1 MYTYQQKLEYAM
13 KIKRLHELYVIKDD
27 IHLTYK
33 YKNRNN
39 AIANAQS
46 LQDKII
52 EATIDNHVYSNADPV
67 KHIDKTVNNIIEN
80 ALVNERK
87 RIHRREDKFV
97 NHSVKAHTNA
107 YSEILTN
114 RINHEALKL
123 DKRIEEEIHKSMY
136 NSLSEHELKKE
147 LLDKFGETGKKRI
160 KNIIIDGIHSNECNI
175 SFINALNEGY
185 NYKIWINGR
194 SKGRTRAWHKAKLIA
209 PVPIED
215 YFDIYGS
222 YHAQLM
228 YPGDLNGGAENV
240 ANCRCWLRY
249 TNNTPSN
256 LKKKNTFNIPNTS
269 FLSTQ
274 NNPRNINN
282 GGSVKAKPLKTIK
295 TTISDTTKKVTSKIK
310 KIGKKITTK
319 IRTPKINTKK
329 FNAKIKE
336 QKNNSKNNSKNT
348 RFRRDLSKS
357 VTVDN
362 KKAYGVKE
370 NPKDRQAFSKK
381 YGIQESELT
390 KNENKFI
397 KLYSGEGFSYLNDY
411 LREVKGVRHPLRRRK
426 IYKKYSKLWD
436 EFFKDQLC
444 YMPMKKTIRVGKQLF
459 KKCKILENDLVIVR
473 RQKDSLTN
481 YMKNGIYNNDAFLS
495 TSISKE
501 ITEYG
506 EYVNYIRIP
515 KGEKILYIESVT
527 SISGEYEIILQPGTK
542 LKYLRQRSNR
552 LYEWAM

>member
-33 YKNRNN
+33 YKNRNK

-52 EATIDNHVYSNADPV
+52 ETTIDNHVYGNADQV

-80 ALVNERK
+80 TLVNERK
-87 RIHRREDKFV
+87 RIHRRDDKFV

-114 RINHEALKL
+114 RINNEALKL
-123 DKRIEEEIHKSMY
+123 DKRIEEEIRKSMY

-160 KNIIIDGIHSNECNI
+160 KNIITDGIHSNECNI
-175 SFINALNEGY
+175 SLINALNEGY
-185 NYKIWINGR
+185 NYKVWMNGR
-194 SKGRTRAWHKAKLIA
+194 SKGRTRAWHKAKIIA
-209 PVPIED
+209 PASIED
-215 YFDIYGS
+215 YFNIHGS
-222 YHAQLM
+222 YPAQLM

-256 LKKKNTFNIPNTS
+256 LKKKSTFNIPNTS

-282 GGSVKAKPLKTIK
+282 GESVKAKPLKTIK
-295 TTISDTTKKVTSKIK
+295 TTISDTTKK
-310 KIGKKITTK
+310 
-319 IRTPKINTKK
+319 

-336 QKNNSKNNSKNT
+336 QKNNSKNT

-357 VTVDN
+357 VTVDG

-370 NPKDRQAFSKK
+370 NPKDRQAFGKK

-411 LREVKGVRHPLRRRK
+411 LREVKGVRNPLRRRK
-426 IYKKYSKLWD
+426 SYRKYSKLWD

-459 KKCKILENDLVIVR
+459 KKSKILENDLVIVR

-481 YMKNGIYNNDAFLS
+481 YMENGIYNNDAFLS

-552 LYEWAM
+552 LWEWAM

>member
-1 MYTYQQKLEYAM
+1 MNNKEELLFALKVRRLQEYM
-13 KIKRLHELYVIKDD
+13 VLKDN

-33 YKNRNN
+33 YKNRNK
-39 AIANAQS
+39 AIFNAQS

-52 EATIDNHVYSNADPV
+52 EATIDNHVYGNADQV

-123 DKRIEEEIHKSMY
+123 DKRIEEEIRKSMY

-160 KNIIIDGIHSNECNI
+160 KNIITDGIHSNECNI

-185 NYKIWINGR
+185 NYKVWMNGR

-256 LKKKNTFNIPNTS
+256 LKKKSTFNIPNTS